1 MHVCVQC
8 CRCVRLCAAGPEP
21 CRCGIKSNNVNGCRG
36 STAPRRT
43 SNSWLV
49 VTVRAQLTRD
59 TFTFQVQK
67 NTRQNES
74 RHTHGHTS
82 VETSGQPTETQ
93 LASERDPDGD
103 AGPTGFA
110 SRLRSTSRRSSL
122 VPRPD
127 RDGRCVPDP
136 TSRRRRRVTISRAHV
151 ASQVESGEA
160 RENRFVSRIRPVFR
174 TRRTPIS
181 SAPRPAG
188 TIDGVD
194 GRGAKAC
201 GGRASHTCDKRHTVT
216 ASRLAR
222 VLICSCQI
230 SLRAPRTLSM
240 PAPSAATQAA
250 SRPKTRDSR
259 PRRNRALRR
268 PVAS

>member
-1 MHVCVQC
+1 MVTRQS
-8 CRCVRLCAAGPEP
+8 RCPASR
-21 CRCGIKSNNVNGCRG
+21 
-36 STAPRRT
+36 PRR
-43 SNSWLV
+43 NS
-49 VTVRAQLTRD
+49 
-59 TFTFQVQK
+59 QV
-67 NTRQNES
+67 S
-74 RHTHGHTS
+74 
-82 VETSGQPTETQ
+82 ETPTATP
-93 LASERDPDGD
+93 ARPG
-103 AGPTGFA
+103 
-110 SRLRSTSRRSSL
+110 SRRDSARPSDARASSG
-122 VPRPD
+122 PRWPMRTGPD
-127 RDGRCVPDP
+127 LP
-136 TSRRRRRVTISRAHV
+136 TTTSSDNFESHV